1 MNIYAIGGMHKIP
14 AGREENFAGISCRIC
29 RNLLSY
35 GCCPPGNR
43 KEVGMLYIL
52 ISFLVSVAAGI
63 ACHCLNARRAVN
75 VFQQGR
81 TPGEIAALRGFA
93 PLGGLLITLS
103 AWLDAILIISR
114 RLTKCKQKKF
124 SHSRASFRATKGKA
138 AAFHKSKQLEVFT
151 YETN

>member
-1 MNIYAIGGMHKIP
+1 MNYTASMNIYAIGGMHKIP

-63 ACHCLNARRAVN
+63 ACHCLCR
-75 VFQQGR
+75 
-81 TPGEIAALRGFA
+81 
-93 PLGGLLITLS
+93 
-103 AWLDAILIISR
+103 WLDER
-114 RLTKCKQKKF
+114 KKG
-124 SHSRASFRATKGKA
+124 S
-138 AAFHKSKQLEVFT
+138 
-151 YETN
+151 